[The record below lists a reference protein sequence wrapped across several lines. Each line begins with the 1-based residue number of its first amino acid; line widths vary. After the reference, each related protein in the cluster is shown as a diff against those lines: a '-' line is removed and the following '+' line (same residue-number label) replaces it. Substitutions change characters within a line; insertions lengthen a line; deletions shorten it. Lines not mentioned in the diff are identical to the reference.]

1 MEKHMIVEKCATC
14 NVTPEIEITDANLKR
29 FFCGT
34 CNKNH
39 TAVLVKPAK
48 EAAKK
53 WNDAN

>member
-1 MEKHMIVEKCATC
+1 MIVEKCATC
-14 NVTPEIEITDANLKR
+14 NVTPEIEITEANLKR

-53 WNDAN
+53 WNDVN